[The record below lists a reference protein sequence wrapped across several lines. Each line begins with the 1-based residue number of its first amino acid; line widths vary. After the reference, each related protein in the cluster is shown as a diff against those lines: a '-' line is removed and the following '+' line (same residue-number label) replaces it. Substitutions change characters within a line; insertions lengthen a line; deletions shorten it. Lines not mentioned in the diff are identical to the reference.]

1 MACPLCPWLG
11 GSGPLQPGMSEELDL
26 LWHLSASIGAH
37 LHPGAGGRAGLPP
50 TAAAC
55 GWYLLGCPAALGAAL
70 AAAVEIHN
78 EQHMGETQ
86 IIQSLQELVTYLQD
100 QVEGLRGQSEKEKHS
115 KVLLQQARR
124 EELGNEREINCRFQG
139 ELEGSK

>member
-1 MACPLCPWLG
+1 MG
-11 GSGPLQPGMSEELDL
+11 EGKGK
-26 LWHLSASIGAH
+26 
-37 LHPGAGGRAGLPP
+37 PP
-50 TAAAC
+50 IC
-55 GWYLLGCPAALGAAL
+55 AALGAAL
-70 AAAVEIHN
+70 TAAVEIHN
-78 EQHMGETQ
+78 EQHTAETQ

-100 QVEGLRGQSEKEKHS
+100 QAEDLRGQSEKEKHS